1 MMRSGPPPP
10 AASSSSSW
18 CGRCDPPRPGS
29 AVAVTVP
36 AGTRPA
42 GPLSPR
48 AAPARHAPRA
58 ASGARTG
65 GSSAASAPPL
75 PARARARASL
85 PLARLSLPLVPS
97 AIPPPPA
104 APRSRSPARRRRPA
118 RCPPAR
124 PRPEPPPPH
133 PPVLPTNHTAAAP
146 GRARVTSPRGRVTQ
160 AAPGRGPGRSR
171 ARAPP
176 PLRGK
181 REGPA
186 GPAAREMRS
195 LGSAATHVGTWR
207 GKRLPPRA
215 AQGRLDRQER
225 RSVPGSRRRWN
236 FLCIGFCPLPLD
248 LLLLGTTE
256 QSLRVS
262 SSLPPGTQVIRAEPP
277 QRDSMRGMSPLLL
290 TRNSVENAAGK
301 TAPGSLRCCH

>member
-225 RSVPGSRRRWN
+225 RSVPGSRRS
-236 FLCIGFCPLPLD
+236 
-248 LLLLGTTE
+248 
-256 QSLRVS
+256 QAVS
-262 SSLPPGTQVIRAEPP
+262 SQSTWHGIASGYFLTFFSGISCASVSAPC
-277 QRDSMRGMSPLLL
+277 LL
-290 TRNSVENAAGK
+290 TYYCLAPPSRACVCPPLCPRGHKLSALNLPKG
-301 TAPGSLRCCH
+301 TA